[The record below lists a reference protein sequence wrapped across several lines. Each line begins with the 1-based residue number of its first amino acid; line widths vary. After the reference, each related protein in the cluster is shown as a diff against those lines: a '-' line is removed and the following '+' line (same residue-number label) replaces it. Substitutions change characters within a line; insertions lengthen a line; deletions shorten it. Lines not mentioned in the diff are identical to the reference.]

1 MAASVRSPRSIA
13 MHGALTRRPWIALLG
28 ALVAPLAAGQGLPTA
43 DPAELG
49 LSSERLERIEAL
61 IESAIDAEDIAG
73 AVALVARRGRVA
85 YFESV
90 GMADIDDREP
100 MAADTLFRIASM
112 TKPVTSLAVMMLHE
126 EGHFLLSDPIS
137 RFIPE
142 LGDLDVLVA
151 MDGSTETV
159 DAKGEITI
167 QQLLTHTSGISYRFA
182 TGTPAR
188 DVIARYYVD
197 AGVSDGLTQTR
208 GVIADLSR
216 QLGTVPLMFE
226 PGTQYQY
233 GLSIDVLGHLVEVVS
248 GMTLAEFFERRIF
261 EPLRMTDTH
270 FFIDSAEAERLASV
284 YVPDDRG
291 GLRELGDDP
300 VEIGS
305 LVYSA
310 SFHYKGPRT
319 YHSGGAGLVSTASDY
334 VRLMQMFLNGGELD
348 GVRLLSPTTVALMT
362 RNGISDLDVSPG
374 RKFGLGFAI
383 IDDPGRAGV
392 PHAPGTYYWGG
403 FFNTRFFVDPSE
415 ELIGVFL
422 SQRYPRDAG
431 SIRDR
436 FMSVVYQAITD

>member
-1 MAASVRSPRSIA
+1 MRSVLRYGSSIC
-13 MHGALTRRPWIALLG
+13 
-28 ALVAPLAAGQGLPTA
+28 LVLSGVLAGELATGQGLPAA
-43 DPAELG
+43 DPETVG
-49 LSSERLERIEAL
+49 LSSQRLERIEAL
-61 IESAIDAEDIAG
+61 IDRAIDAEDIAG
-73 AVALVARRGRVA
+73 AVALVARRGRIA

-90 GMADIDDREP
+90 GMADIDDGEP
-100 MAADTLFRIASM
+100 MTTDTIFRIASM

-126 EGHFLLSDPIS
+126 EGHFLLSDPVS

-151 MDGSTETV
+151 MDGSSET
-159 DAKGEITI
+159 AGAEREITI

-188 DVIARYYVD
+188 DAIARFYVD
-197 AGVSDGLTQTR
+197 AGISDGLTQTQ
-208 GVIADLSR
+208 GEISDLSR
-216 QLGTVPLMFE
+216 KLGTVPLMFE

-248 GMTLAEFFERRIF
+248 GVTLAEFFEQRIF
-261 EPLRMTDTH
+261 EPLGMRDTH
-270 FFIDSAEAERLASV
+270 LFIDDDERLASV

-291 GLRELGDDP
+291 GIRELGDEP
-300 VEIGS
+300 VEIGA

-310 SFHYKGPRT
+310 SFHFKGPRT
-319 YHSGGAGLVSTASDY
+319 YFSGGAGLVSTASDY
-334 VRLMQMFLNGGELD
+334 VRLLQMFLNGGELD
-348 GVRLLSPTTVALMT
+348 GVRLLSPTTVELMT
-362 RNGISDLDVSPG
+362 RSGTGDLSVSPG

-383 IDDPGRAGV
+383 IEDPGRAGV
-392 PHAPGTYYWGG
+392 PHSPGSYYWGG

-436 FMSVVYQAITD
+436 FMNVVYQAIVD

>member
-1 MAASVRSPRSIA
+1 MTMRRVRVSAGRFS
-13 MHGALTRRPWIALLG
+13 LALLS
-28 ALVAPLAAGQGLPTA
+28 ALAGQLALGQGLPTSA
-43 DPAELG
+43 PEVVG

-61 IESAIDAEDIAG
+61 IERSIDAEDIAG

-85 YFESV
+85 YLESV

-126 EGHFLLSDPIS
+126 EGHFLLSDPVS

-142 LGDLDVLVA
+142 LGGLEVLAA
-151 MDGSTETV
+151 MDGSTDTV
-159 DAKGEITI
+159 DAEGEITI
-167 QQLLTHTSGISYRFA
+167 QQLLTHTSGLSYRFA

-197 AGVSDGLTQTR
+197 AGVSDGLTQTD
-208 GVIADLSR
+208 GVIADLSE

-248 GMTLAEFFERRIF
+248 GMALADFFEQRIF

-270 FFIDSAEAERLASV
+270 FFIDEAGADRLASV

-291 GLRELGDDP
+291 GLRELGDEP
-300 VEIGS
+300 VEIGT

-310 SFHYKGPRT
+310 SFHFKGPRT
-319 YHSGGAGLVSTASDY
+319 YYSGGAGLVSTASDY
-334 VRLMQMFLNGGELD
+334 VRLLQMFLNGGELD

-362 RNGISDLDVSPG
+362 RNGIGDLSVGPG

-383 IDDPGRAGV
+383 VEDPGRAGV
-392 PHAPGTYYWGG
+392 PHSAGSYYWGG

-431 SIRDR
+431 GIRDK
-436 FMSVVYQAITD
+436 FMSVVYQAIVN